1 MRAAISG
8 NTYGLYGRMAY
19 GRGKAGARVTLADE
33 LATAVA
39 FTTEASDLV
48 HSYFGTDRMDVMA
61 KGVGDVVTAAD
72 TAAETFLLDRI
83 RETFP
88 EDGVVGEEGARV
100 DGRSGRTWHVD
111 PLDGTLNFSR
121 GLPIWCVSV
130 ALYDGDR
137 PLLGVV
143 SDPLTRETFSAGTGL
158 GATCNGRAIHCSQRD
173 AVAEAVVH
181 ITVDVKDLGG
191 VEGLDDIVR
200 LAPRALRT
208 RNIGSAALG
217 LAYVAAGRLDA
228 MVHRFAHS
236 WDYAAGVLLIQ
247 EAGGVVTDMKGNAYV
262 PRAHDLCAAATPAL
276 HSAFLELLP

>member
-1 MRAAISG
+1 M
-8 NTYGLYGRMAY
+8 
-19 GRGKAGARVTLADE
+19 TLADD
-33 LATAVA
+33 LTTAVA
-39 FTTEASDLV
+39 FTTEAAELV
-48 HSYFGTDRMDVMA
+48 LSYFGTDRIDVTA

-72 TAAETFLLDRI
+72 TAAEKFLLHSI
-83 RETFP
+83 EEAFP

-100 DGRSGRTWHVD
+100 AGTSGRTWYVD

-130 ALYDGDR
+130 ALYEDDR

-143 SDPLTRETFSAGTGL
+143 LDPISRETFSAARGL
-158 GATCNGRAIHCSQRD
+158 GAMCNGRVIRCSGRTTLGD
-173 AVAEAVVH
+173 AVIH

-191 VEGLDDIVR
+191 AQGLDDIVS
-200 LAPRALRT
+200 LAPRVLRT

-217 LAYVAAGRLDA
+217 LAYVAAGRFDA

-247 EAGGVVTDMKGNAYV
+247 EAGGFVTDMRDKPYL
-262 PRAHDLCAAATPAL
+262 PRAHDVCAAATLSL
-276 HSAFLELLP
+276 HSAFLEVLPTSQPA